1 MQELTFLQFHAGM
14 LKVVVYLLC
23 IYSSIG
29 NELLRA
35 IIPTFL
41 QFHAGMLKDVYLL
54 CIYSGIGS
62 ELLRAIVPFTLLDL

>member
-1 MQELTFLQFHAGM
+1 M
-14 LKVVVYLLC
+14 LKDVVYLLC
-23 IYSSIG
+23 IYSRIG